1 MNKILKVLA
10 GLVVVLLVA
19 ALVLSLGKQ
28 PQPFPEGTES
38 AARLLPGPLQ
48 VHSHHETFV
57 DTSRPTQANG
67 DYPGA
72 DSRTL
77 VSTIWH
83 PADNSAGP
91 YPLIV
96 YSHGFSSMKEGGEY
110 LGEQLASL
118 GYVVISANFPLTHFD
133 APGGPLTQDVVNQP
147 ADVSFMIDRLL
158 EQTATTGHMLE
169 GMVDE
174 SRIGVTGISMGGM
187 TSTLVAY
194 HESMMDKRVTA
205 ALSIAGPTS
214 SFTDAFYSFRE
225 IPFLM
230 LAGDIDALVPYAS
243 NAQPVP
249 TVVAGSQLV
258 TVAGASHTGFSG
270 PAAPLRWLNNPDSI
284 GCYTVKDNVDMAM
297 EEPWF
302 DLLGTPEQGINYEM
316 INELGKVDPLPPAMN
331 ILRQHM
337 ITSVVVSS
345 FFQSQFA
352 VDAETRAAA
361 QHFLSEVIGEELAE
375 VSYEAASL

>member
-1 MNKILKVLA
+1 MNRVLKVLA
-10 GLVVVLLVA
+10 GLVVIALLAGVI
-19 ALVLSLGKQ
+19 LSQGKQ
-28 PQPFPEGTES
+28 PQPFPAGTES
-38 AARLLPGPLQ
+38 AARLQPGPLQ
-48 VHSHHETFV
+48 VHSYDETLV
-57 DTSRPTQANG
+57 DSSRPTQANG

-83 PADNSAGP
+83 PADNSAGA

-96 YSHGFSSMKEGGEY
+96 YSHGFSSMKEGGAY

-118 GYVVISANFPLTHFD
+118 GYVVISANFPLTNFD

-147 ADVSFMIDRLL
+147 ADVSFLIDSLL
-158 EQTATTGHMLE
+158 QQSETAGHMLE
-169 GMVDE
+169 GMIDS

-194 HESMMDKRVTA
+194 HPTMMDERITA
-205 ALSIAGPTS
+205 ALSIAGPTA
-214 SFTDAFYSFRE
+214 SFTDTFFSFRE

-230 LAGDIDALVPYAS
+230 LAGDIDALVPYDS
-243 NAQPVP
+243 NAARV
-249 TVVAGSQLV
+249 TTSIAGSQLV
-258 TVAGASHTGFSG
+258 TVSGASHTGFSG
-270 PAAPLRWLNNPDSI
+270 PAAPLRWLSNPDAI
-284 GCYTVKDNVDMAM
+284 GCYVVKDNVDAAL

-316 INELGKVDPLPPAMN
+316 VNELCKVDPLPPAMN

-352 VDAETRAAA
+352 LDATTRDAA
-361 QHFLSEVIGEELAE
+361 QRFLSEVIGEELDE
-375 VSYEAASL
+375 VSHGAAAL